1 MDENLGIDHDGIPW
15 KNVNVNETD
24 DLEQQS
30 ETEAPSSS
38 NVIRPRLFVIVSS
51 SDQGTKPTAL
61 PQLRPFLPEILG
73 IAPNMPIAVDRS

>member
-38 NVIRPRLFVIVSS
+38 IRPRLFVIVSS

-73 IAPNMPIAVDRS
+73 IAPNMPIAVDRA